1 MAVGVSSTRDDL
13 IGVYLAHWRSL
24 CDRLSYHTK
33 SPDIAE
39 EALQETWIRL
49 DALPDDKQ
57 RLPIRD
63 RQAFILR
70 VASNIAV
77 DLFRRERRHGARA
90 ISDEAVLAAI
100 ADATPGPETI
110 AIDRDHL
117 RQLVIALATLPPKAR
132 YALLLNRCEGLS
144 HGEIA
149 KRLGVSQSMVA
160 KYLAQALRHCRDHFR
175 HIGSEN

>member
-1 MAVGVSSTRDDL
+1 MAANVFSTREDL

-24 CDRLSYHTK
+24 CDRLSYHTN

-49 DALPDDKQ
+49 DAMPDDKE
-57 RLPIRD
+57 RLPIRN

-70 VASNIAV
+70 VASNIAI
-77 DLFRRERRHGARA
+77 DLLRRERRHTASA
-90 ISDEAVLAAI
+90 ISDETVLAAI

-110 AIDRDHL
+110 AIDRNEL

-132 YALLLNRCEGLS
+132 HALFLNRCEGLS
-144 HGEIA
+144 HAEIA
-149 KRLGVSQSMVA
+149 HCLGVSQSMVA

-175 HIGSEN
+175 NMEAEH